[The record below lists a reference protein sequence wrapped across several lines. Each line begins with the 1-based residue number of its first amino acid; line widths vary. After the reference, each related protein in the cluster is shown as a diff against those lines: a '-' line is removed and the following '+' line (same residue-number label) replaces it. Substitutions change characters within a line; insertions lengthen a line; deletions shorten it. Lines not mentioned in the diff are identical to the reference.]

1 MNSVDIA
8 FDQISDIVGKD
19 NFIQNEET
27 LSFYSTDVFVSSKEK
42 PLAVVRPNNS
52 YELIKIVQACIANN
66 VSLIVRGGGASY
78 TGGYLPINS
87 NTIIIDSQNLKKI
100 EINDALNRCTQELII
115 VSIIT
120 PSKHSNHYSFFLNHP
135 CS

>member
-1 MNSVDIA
+1 MSSVDIA

-42 PLAVVRPNNS
+42 AIS
-52 YELIKIVQACIANN
+52 
-66 VSLIVRGGGASY
+66 
-78 TGGYLPINS
+78 
-87 NTIIIDSQNLKKI
+87 
-100 EINDALNRCTQELII
+100 
-115 VSIIT
+115 
-120 PSKHSNHYSFFLNHP
+120 